1 MNLVNSKTLIQSNF
15 ILNLNNYH
23 KTSIL
28 KKIGAKKVYWVI
40 NKEKSGDP
48 FYTLKR

>member
-23 KTSIL
+23 KNFNL
-28 KKIGAKKVYWVI
+28 EKNRCKKGVLGYK
-40 NKEKSGDP
+40 
-48 FYTLKR
+48 

>member
-23 KTSIL
+23 KNFINIL
-28 KKIGAKKVYWVI
+28 RI
-40 NKEKSGDP
+40 NIK
-48 FYTLKR
+48 